1 MKTEIVA
8 GSIGAIAQQSGK
20 SIAESFLSCDVV
32 IIVDTSGSMSA
43 NDSRN
48 GLSRYKVACQ
58 ELKQLQENMPGKIA
72 VINFSSTVQ
81 FEPGGVPFNL
91 GGGTDLLSALRFV
104 KPADQIE
111 DMKFILISDGGPEDP
126 ESCIKFAR
134 GFKNKISTIYVGPE
148 EIPTGRDFLERLA
161 KASGGQVVTAD
172 RAKELGTKVTA
183 LLGA

>member
-1 MKTEIVA
+1 
-8 GSIGAIAQQSGK
+8 
-20 SIAESFLSCDVV
+20 VV

-81 FEPGGVPFNL
+81 FEPGGAPSNL

-111 DMKFILISDGGPEDP
+111 DMKFILISDREPEDP
-126 ESCIKFAR
+126 EDCIKFAH
-134 GFKNKISTIYVGPE
+134 GFNNHIDEIFVGPE
-148 EIPTGRDFLERLA
+148 DRPAGREFLARLSAVTGGH
-161 KASGGQVVTAD
+161 SVTAD
-172 RAKELGTKVTA
+172 RAKELGSSITQ
-183 LLGA
+183 LLGAGR